1 MSRPPNT
8 DARRA
13 QIVAAL
19 LPVIAK
25 SGYEKATIQ
34 AIAAQAGLAPGLIH
48 YHFKT
53 KRDILV
59 TLIETLA
66 RAAATRFEALTGTA
80 TDPHER
86 LRAYLQARLG
96 LGDGA
101 APDLVAAWV
110 MIGAEAVR
118 QAEVRAVYS
127 QVVAQ
132 ELASLTL
139 LIKQALRSQQ
149 RDTRH
154 AKPIAAALLAMMG
167 GAFQLASAAPGIL
180 PVGYAFQAAW
190 DFANARM
197 AAAARRPVVQSAI

>member
-66 RAAATRFEALTGTA
+66 RAAAARFEALTGAA
-80 TDPHER
+80 TDPQER
-86 LRAYLQARLG
+86 LKAYLQARLG

-127 QVVAQ
+127 HVVAQ
-132 ELASLTL
+132 ELASITL
-139 LIKQALRSQQ
+139 LIKQCLRAQQ

-154 AKPIAAALLAMMG
+154 AKPIAAALLAIMG
-167 GAFQLASAAPGIL
+167 GAFQLASAAPGVL

-190 DFANARM
+190 DFARARI
-197 AAAARRPVVQSAI
+197 AAAAMRPVAPGAL